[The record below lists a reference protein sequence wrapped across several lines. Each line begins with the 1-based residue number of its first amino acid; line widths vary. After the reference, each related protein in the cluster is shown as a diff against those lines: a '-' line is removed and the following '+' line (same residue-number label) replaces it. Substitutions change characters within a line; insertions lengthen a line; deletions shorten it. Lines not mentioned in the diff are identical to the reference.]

1 MPAAALVGMGLVH
14 RLPVLPGP
22 QAWGAWLAC
31 VVALV
36 LTMVLPVAL
45 VRDRSA
51 AADGDVDRPWPRWAR
66 WAPWRRGSAWQGGAS
81 RPRLRLR
88 WSSHW
93 LAWALLAALAGA
105 GLTAHRA
112 ALRLAEVLPVARVGQ
127 VMTIA
132 GRVASLPQRTTGL
145 GGTEGWRFVLAADAA
160 SIAAGAPPRLLL
172 SCYQMPETPRAGE
185 RWQLA
190 LKLRRPHG
198 LLNPQGFDQALWMLE
213 QDLPAAASCRGQGQ
227 QRLSRAAP
235 GVDALRQSLRDA
247 IDRELGQARDRRGAG
262 VLAALS
268 LGDQGAVSAADWALY
283 RDTGVAHLLSV
294 SGLHVTL
301 FAWLAGAAGGWAW
314 RRSARLCL
322 WLPAPRAAMW
332 LGVAAAGGYALFAGW
347 GVPAQ
352 RTFGLLAILALL
364 RQAGVRWPWPMS
376 LGTAAAVVCV
386 ADPWALTQPGFWLS
400 FCAVALLMAADSRA
414 EPGWRGALRAA
425 WRTQWVVTLGLAPL
439 TLLLFQQLSLVGL
452 VANAVAIPLV
462 SYVITP
468 LALLGAACP
477 PLWTLGTWL
486 VAALN
491 LLLEALRAWP
501 LAVWHL
507 PWAPAWAQALGL
519 VGGVLLAMPWPW
531 RLRLGGLALCVPLL
545 WPVVDRP
552 PPGAVE
558 LWLPDVGQGG
568 AAILRTHGHTMVFD
582 AGPRWGPDSDAAQ
595 RVLLPL
601 LRGLGERR
609 LDLLMVS
616 HADQDHAGG
625 TGSLLRGLP
634 VERRLGAVPGA
645 AGCRRGQRWAWD
657 GVRFEVLWPLEAPA
671 PRENAAGAK
680 RNGTSCVLRVDAA
693 GRRLLLTGDIESP
706 QEAQLLRLA
715 GEARAVTETGTET
728 EPETETETK
737 AKANDLRVE
746 VLVVPHHGSRTSSS
760 TAFVQA
766 TAPRVAAL
774 QSGHLNRFGHPRPE
788 VVARYLT
795 IGATVLNTV
804 DCGAWQW
811 RSDRWT
817 LPLADCERTR
827 RRRYWLTAP
836 AVLAAPAASA
846 APAAATA
853 ASSASSASA
862 EVGEGEGSEP
872 AIEASSP

>member
-1 MPAAALVGMGLVH
+1 MPAAALLGMGLVH
-14 RLPVLPGP
+14 RLPVLPGV
-22 QAWGAWLAC
+22 QAWRAWGACVAVLALSM
-31 VVALV
+31 AIPL
-36 LTMVLPVAL
+36 A
-45 VRDRSA
+45 RSGGRADRTA
-51 AADGDVDRPWPRWAR
+51 GPGDCRWRGWRRWPR
-66 WAPWRRGSAWQGGAS
+66 
-81 RPRLRLR
+81 
-88 WSSHW
+88 HW
-93 LAWALLAALAGA
+93 FAWALMAALAGS
-105 GLTAHRA
+105 GLTAQRA
-112 ALRLAEVLPVARVGQ
+112 AGRMAEVLPAAREGQ
-127 VMTIA
+127 VMTIV

-145 GGTEGWRFVLAADAA
+145 GGAEGWRFILAADAA
-160 SIAAGAPPRLLL
+160 AVAAGAPSRLLL
-172 SCYQMPETPRAGE
+172 SCYQMPEAPRAGE
-185 RWQLA
+185 RWRLA

-198 LLNPQGFDQALWMLE
+198 LLNPRGFDQALWMLE

-235 GVDALRQSLRDA
+235 GLEALRQSLRDA
-247 IDRELGQARDRRGAG
+247 IDRQLGETRDRRGAG

-294 SGLHVTL
+294 SGLHVTM
-301 FAWLAGAAGGWAW
+301 FAWIAGAAAGWAW

-332 LGVAAAGGYALFAGW
+332 LGVAAAGGYALFSGW

-352 RTFGLLAILALL
+352 RTVGLLAILALL

-376 LGTAAAVVCV
+376 LGAAAAAVCA
-386 ADPWALTQPGFWLS
+386 ADPWALMQPGFWLS
-400 FCAVALLMAADSRA
+400 FCAVALLMAADTRA
-414 EPGWRGALRAA
+414 APGWRGLLHAA

-439 TLLLFQQLSLVGL
+439 TSLLFQQLSLVGL

-462 SYVITP
+462 SYLVTP
-468 LALLGAACP
+468 LALLGAAFP

-486 VAALN
+486 VAVMN
-491 LLLEALRAWP
+491 LMLEALRTWP

-507 PWAPAWAQALGL
+507 PWAPPWAQALGL
-519 VGGVLLAMPWPW
+519 VGGVVLAMPWPW
-531 RLRLGGLALCVPLL
+531 RLRLGGLALCVPML

-552 PPGAVE
+552 PPGALE

-582 AGPRWGPDSDAAQ
+582 AGPRWGPDSDASQ

-601 LRGLGERR
+601 LWGLGERR

-634 VERRLGAVPGA
+634 VEHRLGAVPGA
-645 AGCRRGQRWAWD
+645 AGCRRGQRWEWD
-657 GVRFEVLWPLEAPA
+657 GVRFEVLWPLDAPTSRDVA
-671 PRENAAGAK
+671 AEGLGSFSAGRLAGATGAVVAVNAAGAAGAAGVVGAK
-680 RNGTSCVLRVDAA
+680 RNGASCVLRVDAA
-693 GRRLLLTGDIESP
+693 GRRLLLTGDIEAP

-715 GEARAVTETGTET
+715 REEGT
-728 EPETETETK
+728 
-737 AKANDLRVE
+737 DLRAE

-766 TAPRVAAL
+766 VAPRVAAL

-788 VVARYLT
+788 VVARYLAS
-795 IGATVLNTV
+795 GATVLNSV

-811 RSDRWT
+811 RSDRWSS
-817 LPLADCERTR
+817 PSADCERTR
-827 RRRYWLTAP
+827 RRRYWLTAR
-836 AVLAAPAASA
+836 
-846 APAAATA
+846 
-853 ASSASSASA
+853 A
-862 EVGEGEGSEP
+862 ESPIMAGP
-872 AIEASSP
+872 ASSPSSAIVEGGEAMGLESANEAATP